1 MVKLHWAKKY
11 FKKNQDFNPRTAAIQ
26 NPSQLLSTKTV

>member
-1 MVKLHWAKKY
+1 MVELGEKIF
-11 FKKNQDFNPRTAAIQ
+11 FKKTKIANPRTAAIQ

>member
-1 MVKLHWAKKY
+1 MVKLHLAKKY
-11 FKKNQDFNPRTAAIQ
+11 FKKTKIANPRTATIQ